1 MRSNVARRAD
11 ANPIGTP
18 ADIQLVSVCD
28 ACFGRESKLTQLVR
42 DSLCGGASGCSACM
56 IAHVSAADHAYIETV
71 QVVQLAARL
80 CRIKVRRRNKVF
92 SATSVLGYAI

>member
-1 MRSNVARRAD
+1 MCTYS
-11 ANPIGTP
+11 
-18 ADIQLVSVCD
+18 
-28 ACFGRESKLTQLVR
+28 ESKLTQLVR

-80 CRIKVRRRNKVF
+80 YRVRVRKRNKVNCILF
-92 SATSVLGYAI
+92 TPRSGSW